1 MQIRSDLVKE
11 LREKTNAGVMDCKKA
26 LAQSKGD
33 LNQAVQILK
42 SQGVAVAQKKAQR
55 IASDGLIFS
64 YIHAGGKI
72 GVLLEINCETDFVAR
87 NKIFQELAKEISLQ
101 IAGAHPAPRFVS
113 REDLDSKDVDQVT
126 QQIRIEFPDKNTE
139 ALQKIIEGR
148 LEKYYAQV
156 CLLDQ
161 PFIKDPAVTIKQLI
175 QSKIAELGE
184 NIVIRRFVRYQLGE
198 SLPSRSEISI
208 N

>member
-1 MQIRSDLVKE
+1 MEIRSDLVKE
-11 LREKTNAGVMDCKKA
+11 LRDKTNAGVMDCKKA

-33 LNQAVQILK
+33 LNQAIQILK

-55 IASDGLIFS
+55 VASDGLIFS

-87 NKIFQELAKEISLQ
+87 NKIFQELAKEVALQ
-101 IAGAHPAPRFVS
+101 IAGAHPLFVS
-113 REDLDSKDVDQVT
+113 REDLDSKAVEQVT
-126 QQIRIEFPDKNTE
+126 QQIRIEFPDKKAE
-139 ALQKIIEGR
+139 ALQKIVEGR
-148 LEKYYAQV
+148 LEKHYAQV

-198 SLPSRSEISI
+198 SLK
-208 N
+208 

>member
-1 MQIRSDLVKE
+1 MEIRSDLVKE
-11 LREKTNAGVMDCKKA
+11 LRDKTNAGVMDCKKA

-33 LNQAVQILK
+33 LNQAIQILK

-55 IASDGLIFS
+55 VASDGLIFS

-87 NKIFQELAKEISLQ
+87 NKIFQELAKEVALQ
-101 IAGAHPAPRFVS
+101 VAGAHPLVVS
-113 REDLDSKDVDQVT
+113 REDLDSKAMDQVT
-126 QQIRIEFPDKNTE
+126 QQISIEFPDKKAE
-139 ALQKIIEGR
+139 ALQKIVEGR

-198 SLPSRSEISI
+198 SLKY
-208 N
+208 

>member
-1 MQIRSDLVKE
+1 MEIRSDLVKE

-55 IASDGLIFS
+55 VASDGLIFS

-87 NKIFQELAKEISLQ
+87 NKIFQELAKEIALQ
-101 IAGAHPAPRFVS
+101 IAGAHPVPRFVA
-113 REDLDSKDVDQVT
+113 REDLDSKAVDQVT
-126 QQIRIEFPDKNTE
+126 QQIRIEFPDKKAE
-139 ALQKIIEGR
+139 ALQKIVEGR

-184 NIVIRRFVRYQLGE
+184 NIIIRRFVRYQLGE
-198 SLPSRSEISI
+198 SAK
-208 N
+208 